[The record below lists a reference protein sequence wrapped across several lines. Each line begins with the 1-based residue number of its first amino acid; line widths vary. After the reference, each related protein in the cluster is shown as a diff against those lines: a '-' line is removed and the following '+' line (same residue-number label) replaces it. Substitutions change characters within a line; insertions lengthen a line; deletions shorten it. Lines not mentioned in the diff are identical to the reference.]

1 MINMKTFYPFSLHC
15 IKMEQ
20 KVLIFGKICLSKI
33 FFHKRKHLIY
43 IEKVDID
50 WILISSK
57 KKGSFKYFIGYMN
70 SYMKPICKKFSQMN
84 GYVNYFNDNKFMN
97 LLALN
102 YYKNTMRYGIRY
114 LIC

>member
-50 WILISSK
+50 
-57 KKGSFKYFIGYMN
+57 
-70 SYMKPICKKFSQMN
+70 
-84 GYVNYFNDNKFMN
+84 
-97 LLALN
+97 
-102 YYKNTMRYGIRY
+102 
-114 LIC
+114 